1 MTLQG
6 SSIKNLDIGDCGTG
20 YKLGETGT
28 NGFNLG

>member
-6 SSIKNLDIGDCGTG
+6 SSIKNFDVVDCGTG
-20 YKLGETGT
+20 DKFGETGT